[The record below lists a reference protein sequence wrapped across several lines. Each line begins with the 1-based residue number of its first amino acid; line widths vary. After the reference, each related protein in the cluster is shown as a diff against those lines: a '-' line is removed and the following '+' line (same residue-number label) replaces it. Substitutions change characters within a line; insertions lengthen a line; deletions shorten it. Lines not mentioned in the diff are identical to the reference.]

1 MCCPELMQLYR
12 SEAAE
17 KSKQE
22 LLKVR
27 SPMLHRS
34 HRRKVR
40 SNEREREEGEDEEK
54 GEKGEKEE
62 EKKKRRII
70 RT

>member
-1 MCCPELMQLYR
+1 MQLYR

-40 SNEREREEGEDEEK
+40 SNEREREKKEK
-54 GEKGEKEE
+54 MKKK
-62 EKKKRRII
+62 EKKEKRKRKRRNGE
-70 RT
+70 

>member
-40 SNEREREEGEDEEK
+40 SNEREREGEDEEK